1 MARFLIGLILGI
13 FLGALAA
20 AYEPTLPAELR
31 VALANVTTL
40 VARGTEKAAQSVD
53 QAAGRVADQTQRSA
67 PDSPSDDR
75 APPPTNPTTR

>member
-1 MARFLIGLILGI
+1 MARFVVGLILGI

-53 QAAGRVADQTQRSA
+53 QAAGRVADRTQRA
-67 PDSPSDDR
+67 GQGTPNQDG
-75 APPPTNPTTR
+75 APPPTRPATR

>member
-20 AYEPTLPAELR
+20 AYQPTLPADLR

-40 VARGTEKAAQSVD
+40 VARGTEKAARSVD
-53 QAAGRVADQTQRSA
+53 QAAGKVKDQAERAGQGPA
-67 PDSPSDDR
+67 PDTEP
-75 APPPTNPTTR
+75 AAGPTTR

>member
-1 MARFLIGLILGI
+1 MARFIVGLILGI

-20 AYEPTLPAELR
+20 AYEPTLPTELR

-53 QAAGRVADQTQRSA
+53 EAAGKVKEQTE
-67 PDSPSDDR
+67 R
-75 APPPTNPTTR
+75 AGQGTARRDKSPPTDPSTR